1 MSARRRALVRRGLV
15 LCALTLAWDLIEGVI
30 AVLAGLAAGSVA
42 LLGFGVDSLAEMVSA
57 AVVGA
62 RFAYEMDRP
71 AGDETEE
78 KAEAIERFERIASRV
93 AGGLLLLVA
102 LYILVDSIRRLTGHG
117 PEPLPS
123 MAGTILTAV
132 ALPVMGLLAWGKLAT
147 ARALG
152 SRALRADAF
161 ESLSCA
167 WLAVATLAGLV
178 ANAAFGWW
186 WADPVAALA
195 ILPLVVR
202 EGIEGLRGEEDE
214 DEEGEGEGVR

>member
-1 MSARRRALVRRGLV
+1 MSAERRALVRRGLV
-15 LCALTLAWDLIEGVI
+15 LCALTLAWDLVE
-30 AVLAGLAAGSVA
+30 AVVAILAGVAAGSVA

-57 AVVGA
+57 SVVGA
-62 RFAYEMDRP
+62 RFAYEMGNASDEEADR
-71 AGDETEE
+71 
-78 KAEAIERFERIASRV
+78 IERFERIASRI
-93 AGGLLLLVA
+93 AGGLLLAVA
-102 LYILVDSIRRLTGHG
+102 LYILIDSLRRLTGHG
-117 PEPLPS
+117 PEPRPS
-123 MAGTILTAV
+123 MPGTILTAV
-132 ALPVMGLLAWGKLAT
+132 ALPVMGLLAWGKLKT

-167 WLAVATLAGLV
+167 WLAVATLAGLA

-195 ILPLVVR
+195 ILPLVVK

-214 DEEGEGEGVR
+214 DGEEDG